1 MKKTNSKTKKAKSKA
16 EQVFPTGKDS
26 LAEVRAL
33 WTQYKANSSAFRQ
46 ARLALAKRLSE
57 LQAEKA
63 HPGNGS
69 FVDYVRENIGIP
81 TSTTYRLLDHFKRIS
96 KIVGNTEALQQ
107 AASEREI
114 DLTEKKWEPALKE
127 FAPAIKKAD
136 GVAECREIMEKI
148 AAFKLPVVT
157 AKQVA
162 KNEADFAKN
171 RAVVAATGYLGR
183 FEDKEFVTKWHEFC
197 REVLDELPEQ
207 AAQLGE
213 TKKPAASA
221 EVA

>member
-1 MKKTNSKTKKAKSKA
+1 VKKANSKTK
-16 EQVFPTGKDS
+16 QVFPSGKDS
-26 LAEVRAL
+26 LTDVRTL
-33 WTQYKANSSAFRQ
+33 WSQYKADSLAFRRT
-46 ARLALAKRLSE
+46 RLDLAKRLSE
-57 LQAEKA
+57 LQKAKA
-63 HPGNGS
+63 HPGNGK
-69 FVDYVRENIGIP
+69 FVDYVRENVGIP
-81 TSTTYRLLDHFKRIS
+81 ISTTYRLLEHFKRIS

-107 AASEREI
+107 AASEREM

-136 GVAECREIMEKI
+136 GVAGCREILEKI
-148 AAFKLPVVT
+148 EAFKLPVVT

-183 FEDKEFVTKWHEFC
+183 FEEKEFVTKWQEFC

-207 AAQLGE
+207 AAQLDE
-213 TKKPAASA
+213 TKKPVASV

>member
-1 MKKTNSKTKKAKSKA
+1 VKKTKSNTK
-16 EQVFPTGKDS
+16 QVFPSGKDS
-26 LAEVRAL
+26 LADVRAL
-33 WTQYKANSSAFRQ
+33 WTQYKADYMAFRQ

-63 HPGNGS
+63 HPGDGT
-69 FVDYVRENIGIP
+69 FVDYVREKVGIP
-81 TSTTYRLLDHFKRIS
+81 ISTTYRLLEHFKRIS

-136 GVAECREIMEKI
+136 GVAECREIIEKI
-148 AAFKLPVVT
+148 EAFKLPSTT

-171 RAVVAATGYLGR
+171 RAVVAATGYLER
-183 FEDKEFVTKWHEFC
+183 FKGKEFVTKWHEFY
-197 REVLDELPEQ
+197 REVLNELPEQ
-207 AAQLGE
+207 AAQLDE
-213 TKKPAASA
+213 AKKP
-221 EVA
+221 VATVRTPSTGVA